1 MRGMETFDT
10 SGPAVAAPA
19 VSPTDTRATD
29 PKAYAQAS
37 TIVPIRGIGV
47 RYRSRIA
54 RHLLALDE
62 HDRYLRFGYAA
73 NDDQIRQYVDGLDF
87 ERDQVF
93 GIFNRRL
100 QMIAMAHLA
109 MPADMQKA
117 GVAEFGV
124 SVAKHARGRGY
135 GALLFERAA
144 IHAVN
149 SGVGT
154 LYVHVLSE
162 NTAMLK
168 IARNAGAVVER
179 AGSETEGYLRL
190 PEATFKTRLDALLA
204 DQVGQV
210 DYWIKS
216 ESAKLRNVLAT
227 VQEVR
232 AGASDAVHRSGR

>member
-1 MRGMETFDT
+1 METFDP
-10 SGPAVAAPA
+10 SRPAVPAPA
-19 VSPTDTRATD
+19 VSPTVAPAKPAKPRAV
-29 PKAYAQAS
+29 AS

-47 RYRSRIA
+47 RYRARIA
-54 RHLLALDE
+54 RHLLDLDE

-73 NDDQIRQYVDGLDF
+73 SDEQIRQYVDGLDF

-93 GIFNRRL
+93 GIFNRKL
-100 QMIAMAHLA
+100 AMIAMAHLA
-109 MPADMQKA
+109 YPSDLTQA
-117 GVAEFGV
+117 GFAEFGV

-135 GALLFERAA
+135 GKLLFERAA

-149 SGVGT
+149 HGVDT
-154 LYVHVLSE
+154 LYIHALSE

-168 IARNAGAVVER
+168 IVRNAGAVVER
-179 AGSETEGYLRL
+179 SGSESEAHLRL
-190 PEATFKTRLDALLA
+190 PAATFKSRIDQLVA

-216 ESAKLRNVLAT
+216 EAATLRNMLGT

-232 AGASDAVHRSGR
+232 DGVREGRHKSGS